1 MTAVAADEFRVA
13 LASRNVTDSVRR
25 EEADERMPDF
35 EADRLAL
42 QKGMAAR
49 ARVFNE
55 TVTLCHTVDVMAE
68 KAARVTHLL
77 VKCCAPDKSILPG
90 VKDQR
95 VSTPDADVF
104 VMSLPVRQGHIRV
117 MTEEAGERVA
127 DTGDRPILRQI
138 VASAAAL
145 PAVTV

>member
-1 MTAVAADEFRVA
+1 MTALTADEFRVA
-13 LASRNVTDSVRR
+13 SASRYVTDSVRR

-42 QKGMAAR
+42 QKGMAAE

-55 TVTLCHTVDVMAE
+55 TITLSHTVDVMAE

-77 VKCCAPDKSILPG
+77 VKCCALGKSIVPG
-90 VKDQR
+90 VKEQR
-95 VSTPDADVF
+95 VPTPDADVF
-104 VMSLPVRQGHIRV
+104 VMSLAVRQGHIRV